1 MSWLKGKISV
11 AVSPVTLVGKTINNV
26 VNEDWEAED
35 VCTLGITK
43 VAKAVV
49 DTAEDIEEDFED

>member
-1 MSWLKGKISV
+1 MSWLKGMIDV

-35 VCTLGITK
+35 VCTLGLTK
-43 VAKAVV
+43 VAESLKE
-49 DTAEDIEEDFED
+49 TAEDIEDDFED